1 VHPIAFFYPAGHE
14 AHSRDG
20 HPERPER
27 VEAVKRALESADL
40 WQQGLQIAPQPIDAT
55 ILRSVHSA
63 EMLEAIQEY
72 GLLERDYDLDTYLTK
87 ASWPLALNAAGGAAA
102 LAKAVWRGEAQSG
115 FALTRP
121 PGHHAT
127 RTQPMGFCLLNN
139 IALAAQ
145 SLLQNEGAKRLA
157 ILDLDVHHGNGTQDI
172 FYERSDVFFLSTHQ
186 SPLWP
191 GTGQLGERGSGAG
204 EGCNCCLPLP
214 PFSGDEAFGVAYGVI
229 ALALL
234 ERIKPEMLL
243 VSVGFDA
250 HWKDPLAN
258 LQVSANGYAQ
268 AIASLREWAQ
278 QNCCG
283 RIALFLEGGYDL
295 DAAAVCGLAVT
306 QALLGLPISDAIGPA
321 PQPEGEQ
328 WMLVLEKA
336 KKIWK
341 INS

>member
-14 AHSRDG
+14 AHSRPG

-27 VEAVKRALESADL
+27 VESVKHALEAAGL
-40 WQQGLQIAPQPIDAT
+40 WQQGLQIAPQPIDAA
-55 ILRSVHSA
+55 ILRSIHSA
-63 EMLEAIQEY
+63 KMLEAIQEY
-72 GLLERDYDLDTYLTK
+72 SLLERDYDLDTYLTK
-87 ASWPLALNAAGGAAA
+87 RTWPLALNAAGGAAA
-102 LAKAVWRGEAQSG
+102 LAKAVWRGEAQCG

-172 FYERSDVFFLSTHQ
+172 FYERDDVFFLSTHQ

-191 GTGQLGERGSGAG
+191 GTGQLGERGAGAG
-204 EGCNCCLPLP
+204 EGCTCCLPLP
-214 PFSGDEAFGVAYGVI
+214 PFSGDGAFGVAYGEI
-229 ALALL
+229 AVALL
-234 ERIKPEMLL
+234 DRFKPEMLL

-258 LQVSANGYAQ
+258 LQVSGSGYAQ
-268 AIASLREWAQ
+268 AITSLRKWAQ
-278 QNCCG
+278 QHCGG

-295 DAAAVCGLAVT
+295 DTAATCGLAVT

-321 PQPEGEQ
+321 PQPEGNQ
-328 WMLVLEKA
+328 WIPVLEKA
-336 KKIWK
+336 KKIWE
-341 INS
+341 I